1 MSATAGLQQVCGLY
15 LSTGEQE
22 RQEHFTLLNAMLQYA
37 LPCHTHLWVRGENLL
52 AQRYQINDGY
62 PMPKATF
69 MAGCSVDF

>member
-1 MSATAGLQQVCGLY
+1 MATAGLQQVCGLY
-15 LSTGEQE
+15 QSTGEQE
-22 RQEHFTLLNAMLQYA
+22 RQAHFTLLNAMLQYA